1 MPTDDLLIV
10 AQEELGTQDNL
21 SEEEAMKRTVL
32 AVVCGVVAA
41 GLWCTVTAHA
51 VIQGSAHDL
60 STKGVTMPD
69 GQLCVACHTPHDA
82 KSSADAPLWNHTLT
96 TASYTL
102 YDSTTS
108 PALNAVT
115 SQPSGVS
122 KLCLSCHDGTVAI
135 DAFDGGAGGT
145 MIAAGGNLGTDLSKS
160 HPVSFTFDANLIAA
174 DGELKAPPAGWVN
187 GGKFECSSCHDVH
200 NKNNINK
207 MLHIANAGSALCL
220 SCHVK

>member
-1 MPTDDLLIV
+1 
-10 AQEELGTQDNL
+10 
-21 SEEEAMKRTVL
+21 MKRTVL
-32 AVVCGVVAA
+32 AAGCMAVAV
-41 GLWCTVTAHA
+41 GLWWTVAAHA

-60 STKGVTMPD
+60 TTKGVTMPD

-82 KSSADAPLWNHTLT
+82 KTATDAPLWNHTLT

-102 YDSTTS
+102 YTANTS
-108 PALNAVT
+108 PTLNATT

-135 DAFDGGAGGT
+135 DAFAGGAGGT
-145 MIAAGGNLGTDLSKS
+145 MINAAGNLGTDLSKS
-160 HPVSFTFDANLIAA
+160 HPVSFTFDAALITA

-200 NKNNINK
+200 NKQAVPK
-207 MLHIANAGSALCL
+207 MLHVANNGSALCL